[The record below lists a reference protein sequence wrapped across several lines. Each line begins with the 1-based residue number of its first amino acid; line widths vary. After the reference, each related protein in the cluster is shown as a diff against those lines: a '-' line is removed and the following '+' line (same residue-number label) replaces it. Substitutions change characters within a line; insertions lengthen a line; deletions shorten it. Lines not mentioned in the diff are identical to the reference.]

1 MKRNFFTSSLCAAAL
16 LGLALSTAGCAA
28 HRGRSAA
35 RDFQSAVS
43 EAVDVIRP
51 STITVRVRAREAAPA
66 EEASASRGMVV
77 YRTSG
82 EAGPPPEVSGV
93 VLDAQGRI
101 LVPGVIKPGEQRIF
115 IVIDGEEQDARFL
128 GADEA
133 LGMTLLQATLPPGT
147 RALDLTSA
155 TDPAPGQWLVTLARG
170 DETSEFEPRVVT
182 YICAGTAFDRYRTFL
197 TTGGDARNTLGAPVA
212 SMDGALVGF
221 ASRDGVLA
229 LSDIREEVLS
239 FLAESTAPDK
249 GTPKEAEERDRKQG
263 KVRLGIMTLPLNADL
278 SVTRGLPVRS
288 LLVTVVDPAGCA
300 AAAGLKAGDI
310 ITGVNGSPLRFR
322 NEAMQSWFSRAIKG
336 RDGAPFRLAILRDG
350 KPIEIAGTLSRLPEP
365 EKMLAHDLGITVA
378 ELDEITRF
386 SNNVPAGIRGVV
398 ITDVRAG
405 SPAFVAADDQG
416 GKLRKNDI
424 MLELNGQPVASITDF
439 RRELLRQQAH
449 PSDYVR
455 VKILRGRVTQYV
467 PLNIRENP
475 SIPASNGNP

>member
-1 MKRNFFTSSLCAAAL
+1 MKQNLFTTSLCAAAL
-16 LGLALSTAGCAA
+16 LGLAVSTAGCAA

-51 STITVRVRAREAAPA
+51 STVTVRVKAREAAPA
-66 EEASASRGMVV
+66 EEASASRGAVV
-77 YRTSG
+77 FRSAA
-82 EAGPPPEVSGV
+82 EAGPPPEISGV
-93 VLDAQGRI
+93 VLDGEGRI
-101 LVPGVIKPGEQRIF
+101 LIPGMIKPGEKRLF
-115 IVIDGEEQDARFL
+115 IVVDGEDQDARFL
-128 GADEA
+128 GTDEA

-147 RALDLTSA
+147 RALDLSSA

-182 YICAGTAFDRYRTFL
+182 SICAGTTFDRYRTFL
-197 TTGGDARNTLGAPVA
+197 TTGGDARDTLGAPVA
-212 SMDGALVGF
+212 SMDGAIVGF

-239 FLAESTAPDK
+239 FLTESTAPDK
-249 GTPKEAEERDRKQG
+249 GTPKEAEERDRKEG
-263 KVRLGIMTLPLNADL
+263 KVRLGILTRPLNADL
-278 SVTRGLPVRS
+278 SITRGLPLRS
-288 LLVTVVDPAGCA
+288 LLVSVVDPAGCA
-300 AAAGLKAGDI
+300 AAAGLKTGDI

-322 NEAMQSWFSRAIKG
+322 DEAMQSWFSRAIKG
-336 RDGAPFRLAILRDG
+336 REGAPFRLSILRDG
-350 KPIEIAGTLSRLPEP
+350 KPLEISGTLSRLPDP

-378 ELDEITRF
+378 ELDEVTRF
-386 SNNVPAGIRGVV
+386 SKNVPAGTRGVV

-416 GKLRKNDI
+416 GKLRKDDI
-424 MLELNGQPVASITDF
+424 LLELNGQPVASIADF
-439 RRELLRQQAH
+439 RRELMRQQAH

-455 VKILRGRVTQYV
+455 VKILRGRVTLYV

-475 SIPASNGNP
+475 SIPASNGKP